1 MRGARRLTLGL
12 LLALTSQAPALAV
25 EPDDT
30 PWDLRGTDSA
40 GKPQTIDDLLA
51 RDQMSII
58 EDTDIS
64 PPGQDQ
70 RDGAESRDGQR
81 FEEDHLSPK
90 LPAEVHD
97 APARAPDTAL
107 SPIPNAPMQP
117 TVALRHAEP
126 VQATEPAMRAIEPLE
141 PSAQPTTSPNFKPE
155 PVAPV
160 ATPRRA
166 VAPLAKPP
174 VPVAPAQASPTQAA
188 PSQAAQSPA
197 GARPADAATGRL
209 QPSQAALP
217 TAPSGSQPAPA
228 PSPAVAAPSAANIP
242 AQNTPPQSA
251 PAQSAPAQSAPAA
264 QSAPTQNAATA
275 PAQTAPNVPAQGA
288 PSAALQNTG
297 IPAQQVQ
304 SRGAPPATP
313 VQGERPQNVPV
324 KNAGLPATAP
334 LATTPP
340 PLSTAPPAQS
350 TVAKDGNDAPAP
362 PPMAIPSEPVNQ
374 AAVAVNGKLYLPLK
388 RYFETR
394 AAVTLA
400 DYDGADRTALLEYYE
415 ATLGEALWVGK
426 DGFNDAAQSLIA
438 EIKKADDWGLS
449 SNDYKIPSLILKSGG
464 AFDYEDLADAEIK
477 LSLTAMMYARHA
489 RGDRIDNPREQLAS
503 YIDRKPQLIE
513 RPKLLAALAAA
524 SDKSAYLRSLHPKH
538 PQFERL
544 RDLLIQQHGQQ
555 VSGSEPEPIPGGPKI
570 MPGKS
575 HWQIALLRTRLNVTA
590 APVKS
595 DGTPADTEFFDAA
608 LADAVI
614 QYKEKNQI
622 SPANA
627 AITNDLRHSLNQS
640 NRVSEEVILA
650 NMEEWRWM
658 PEDLGE
664 TYVWVNIPEF
674 LVRVKKSDRI
684 IHEERIIAGR
694 METQTP
700 IFSDKMRTVVFQPPW
715 NVPESIKVN
724 ELLPKLR
731 AGDNPIASQG
741 LRLERNGHEVDVW
754 DVDWNSQ
761 DIRNYHIFQPPGD
774 ANVLGIVKFLFP
786 NKHSVYLHDTPTKR
800 LFNEKVRTFSHGCM
814 RVRDPVR
821 LAEVIMAE
829 DKGWTPEQ
837 VNELITTGPEDNDVA
852 LDKPMPVHVVYFTLW
867 IDDDGQAKTF
877 ADVYGH
883 EKRIK
888 LALNGR
894 WSDIEKPRDHL
905 LPPEDP
911 GRVAGTPDDWGDQ
924 DEDVVPKKR
933 RTRQAAR
940 YDDDPPPRQYSRVPP
955 PGYKQVSPK
964 KSGSG
969 ISDLFKNIFGNN

>member
-1 MRGARRLTLGL
+1 MRGARRITLGL
-12 LLALTSQAPALAV
+12 LLALTSQAPAVAV

-70 RDGAESRDGQR
+70 RDLLDNHDGQR
-81 FEEDHLSPK
+81 FEDDRLSPK
-90 LPAEVHD
+90 LPLEVHT

-107 SPIPNAPMQP
+107 SPIDSAPLAP
-117 TVALRHAEP
+117 TVAVRQVEP
-126 VQATEPAMRAIEPLE
+126 VRAIEPPAARAAE
-141 PSAQPTTSPNFKPE
+141 TAAPSVQTSPSAPSSTVPNIKTE
-155 PVAPV
+155 PVAPL

-166 VAPLAKPP
+166 VAPIAQPAIP
-174 VPVAPAQASPTQAA
+174 VTPSTAT

-197 GARPADAATGRL
+197 GTRPADGLTGRM
-209 QPSQAALP
+209 QPSQAQPA
-217 TAPSGSQPAPA
+217 APASQPPA
-228 PSPAVAAPSAANIP
+228 NDRALNVPV
-242 AQNTPPQSA
+242 QSA
-251 PAQSAPAQSAPAA
+251 G
-264 QSAPTQNAATA
+264 
-275 PAQTAPNVPAQGA
+275 VPA
-288 PSAALQNTG
+288 
-297 IPAQQVQ
+297 PAQQVPN
-304 SRGAPPATP
+304 PPALT
-313 VQGERPQNVPV
+313 
-324 KNAGLPATAP
+324 
-334 LATTPP
+334 
-340 PLSTAPPAQS
+340 TAPPAHS
-350 TVAKDGNDAPAP
+350 TVATEGSEPHSP
-362 PPMAIPSEPVNQ
+362 PPLAVPSEPVTQ
-374 AAVAVNGKLYLPLK
+374 ATMAVNGKLYLPLK

-415 ATLGEALWVGK
+415 KTLGEALWVSK
-426 DGFNDAAQSLIA
+426 EGFNAAANALI
-438 EIKKADDWGLS
+438 EEFKKADDWGLS
-449 SNDYKIPSLILKSGG
+449 STDYKIPSLILKSGG
-464 AFDYEDLADAEIK
+464 TFDYEDLADAEIK

-489 RGDRIDNPREQLAS
+489 RGDRIENPTEQLTS

-513 RPKLLAALAAA
+513 RPKLLEALAAA
-524 SDKSAYLRSLHPKH
+524 TDRGAFLRSLHPKH

-544 RDLLIQQHGQQ
+544 RDLLSQLHTQQ
-555 VSGSEPEPIPGGPKI
+555 VSGTEPEPIPDGPKI
-570 MPGKS
+570 TPGKT
-575 HWQIALLRTRLNVTA
+575 HWQIALLRRRLNVTA
-590 APVKS
+590 EPLKS
-595 DGTPADTEFFDAA
+595 DGTPAAAEFFDGA
-608 LADAVI
+608 LAEAVI
-614 QYKEKNQI
+614 QYKEKNEI

-627 AITNDLRHSLNQS
+627 TITNDLRRSLNQS
-640 NRVSEEVILA
+640 NRVSEDVILA
-650 NMEEWRWM
+650 NMEAWRWM

-674 LVRVKKSDRI
+674 LVRVKKSERI

-741 LRLERNGHEVDVW
+741 LRLERNGREVDVW
-754 DVDWNSQ
+754 DVDWNAQ

-800 LFNEKVRTFSHGCM
+800 LFNEKIRTFSHGCM
-814 RVRDPVR
+814 RVRNPVR

-829 DKGWTPEQ
+829 DKGWDKDQ

-867 IDDDGQAKTF
+867 VDDNGEANDLCRRLRAREAHQARPQRPLERNRK
-877 ADVYGH
+877 A
-883 EKRIK
+883 
-888 LALNGR
+888 
-894 WSDIEKPRDHL
+894 PR
-905 LPPEDP
+905 PYVAAGGSGP
-911 GRVAGTPDDWGDQ
+911 GREQPRRLGRSGRRRGAEEAPLQAGPLQ
-924 DEDVVPKKR
+924 LR
-933 RTRQAAR
+933 RAPAAGLSRAAAVLQAGFA
-940 YDDDPPPRQYSRVPP
+940 
-955 PGYKQVSPK
+955 
-964 KSGSG
+964 
-969 ISDLFKNIFGNN
+969 